1 MALLLN
7 SGGYL
12 RTAASAR
19 ILLIGDPGAVFHV
32 IAPAWRRADFGNGTT
47 AVGWT
52 SGLDPSELKAY
63 TIDCTTEMNGIAD
76 RIMTVDLTLSGL
88 ATTAG
93 LQVYAITNDETQITV
108 WFQIDPAERV
118 KPNWNPPGETHLITC
133 RVVSLG
139 GHVFERTISL
149 KIVQLGQ

>member
-12 RTAASAR
+12 RRADNAR

-32 IAPAWRRADFGNGTT
+32 IAPQWRRADFGNGTT
-47 AVGWT
+47 TVSWT

-63 TIDCTTEMNGIAD
+63 TIDCATEMNGIGD

-88 ATTAG
+88 AVAAG
-93 LQVYAITNDETQITV
+93 LQIYAITNDLTNVTV

-118 KPNWNPPGETHLITC
+118 KVNWNPPGETHLITC
-133 RVVSLG
+133 HVTSLG

-149 KIVQLGQ
+149 RIVQLGQ